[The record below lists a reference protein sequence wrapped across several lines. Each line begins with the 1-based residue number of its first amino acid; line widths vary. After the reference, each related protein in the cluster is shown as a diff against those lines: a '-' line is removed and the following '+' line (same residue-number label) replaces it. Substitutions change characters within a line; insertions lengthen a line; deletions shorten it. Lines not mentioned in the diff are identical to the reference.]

1 MASSAG
7 SSKRARTNL
16 NSDGAQT
23 TLQGV
28 ENAIVAVEDQIKS
41 VQQMMN
47 DAWTKRQTEVN
58 PAEKD
63 ILHQQWMVFAKEEE
77 QLREEKKQLRE
88 EKKQLRTKEEQLR
101 TKDEQLRR
109 EKEQARELAILAMR
123 DGSPDE
129 VSSNMVEKCT

>member
-7 SSKRARTNL
+7 SSKRARTSL
-16 NSDGAQT
+16 NNDGTQT
-23 TLQGV
+23 TLQDVEKAIGV
-28 ENAIVAVEDQIKS
+28 VEDQIKN
-41 VQQMMN
+41 VQQTMN

-77 QLREEKKQLRE
+77 QLRE